1 MSGAELL
8 IARLARVGGREDR
21 ACLHFADMLRG
32 LWDRLMNRRQGAR
45 ADRETERA
53 GMSRAERRFVDE
65 RVEDRQAE
73 GFVEEHL
80 GGIDPERLLAEGE
93 APREER

>member
-1 MSGAELL
+1 M
-8 IARLARVGGREDR
+8 V
-21 ACLHFADMLRG
+21 RG
-32 LWDRLMNRRQGAR
+32 LWDRLMNRREVPT

-53 GMSRAERRFVDE
+53 AMSRAERRFIDE
-65 RVEDRQAE
+65 SVEDSQAE

-80 GGIDPERLLAEGE
+80 GGIDPERLLGEPE